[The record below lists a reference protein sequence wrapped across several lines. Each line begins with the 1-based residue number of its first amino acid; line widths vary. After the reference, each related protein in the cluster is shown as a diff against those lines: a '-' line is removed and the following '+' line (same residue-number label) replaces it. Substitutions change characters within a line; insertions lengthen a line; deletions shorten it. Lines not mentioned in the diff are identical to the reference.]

1 MSDHVQ
7 DVNFIT
13 CECGKQENNM
23 SSYNWLLHIASCVVR
38 KSKLTNKNISNYFS
52 KTPTINKNVGSNEIS
67 VAVAPISES
76 TTSSQNTDIGLK
88 RGNLVSINQGLPLF
102 FNTPKTFTSYQ
113 PNDTK
118 LSSVSNNESP
128 PTTQF
133 SPQQDNLS
141 NFHCLSNDIQNDLI
155 NSIKNVIITKIKNE
169 IKDADFL
176 AVITD
181 ETTDITKRSQ
191 LTTVFRYVN
200 DKGVQERFIGFSDVS
215 ADRSAKSLADHFFSI
230 LPEYICDENKLVAQ
244 TYDGAAVM
252 SGSHNG
258 LQTLIKQKYKNAM
271 YIHCYAHKLDLVLKQ
286 SVSHIKECKIFFTNL
301 NGFAVFFSNSTKRI
315 NELDLIVK
323 KRFPTIAPT
332 RWNYNSRLINI
343 MVEHKKEIN
352 QLMQSIVEN
361 ADKWD
366 GESIIC
372 ARGFCLTLEDFDF
385 NFNLIIFGKI
395 LPLARYLF
403 DVLQK
408 KVFDISYC
416 TQKINEFKKQLNE
429 YRQKFNLVWNEV
441 NDLEKNKIIPSRN
454 KRCRMVQVSEDR
466 KINYKRLFYEIIDT
480 ILVKIDERFSEVYN
494 LKFMGLL
501 DFEKFSHYKDNF
513 PQDKFSSLKQT
524 YGQYFEFP
532 KLKSE
537 LSIIYSSDQFHQT
550 HIYKLLEY
558 LRETD
563 LTTVLPQVTKL
574 CALILTI
581 PATSASA
588 ERSFS
593 ALKRI
598 KTYLRNNQTQNRLSN
613 LSLLSIEKEVLMTTK
628 CEPNFHN
635 DVIKD
640 FIKQNRRIELSYK

>member
-1 MSDHVQ
+1 MSDHVK

-76 TTSSQNTDIGLK
+76 TTSSQNTDIGSK

-141 NFHCLSNDIQNDLI
+141 NFHCDIDRLLVKSFGAHTYEDKMDIVLRGRPTPKLPNLKSKTKNCYRYFNECFYKTCDWLCGCSDKLYCWPCLLFSHSESNIWSKYGFTDMSNFHGLKTRHESSQLHIQALVNLKTFGNNRIDICLSENLKKNINKHNEKVDNNRYVISKLIDITCFLAKQELSFRGHDEKSSSLN
-155 NSIKNVIITKIKNE
+155 
-169 IKDADFL
+169 KDADFL

-181 ETTDITKRSQ
+181 ETTDITKISQ

-286 SVSHIKECKIFFTNL
+286 SVSHIKE
-301 NGFAVFFSNSTKRI
+301 
-315 NELDLIVK
+315 
-323 KRFPTIAPT
+323 
-332 RWNYNSRLINI
+332 W
-343 MVEHKKEIN
+343 
-352 QLMQSIVEN
+352 
-361 ADKWD
+361 
-366 GESIIC
+366 
-372 ARGFCLTLEDFDF
+372 
-385 NFNLIIFGKI
+385 
-395 LPLARYLF
+395 
-403 DVLQK
+403 
-408 KVFDISYC
+408 
-416 TQKINEFKKQLNE
+416 
-429 YRQKFNLVWNEV
+429 
-441 NDLEKNKIIPSRN
+441 
-454 KRCRMVQVSEDR
+454 
-466 KINYKRLFYEIIDT
+466 
-480 ILVKIDERFSEVYN
+480 
-494 LKFMGLL
+494 LL

-537 LSIIYSSDQFHQT
+537 LSIISSSSC
-550 HIYKLLEY
+550 K
-558 LRETD
+558 
-563 LTTVLPQVTKL
+563 
-574 CALILTI
+574 
-581 PATSASA
+581 
-588 ERSFS
+588 
-593 ALKRI
+593 
-598 KTYLRNNQTQNRLSN
+598 N
-613 LSLLSIEKEVLMTTK
+613 
-628 CEPNFHN
+628 
-635 DVIKD
+635 
-640 FIKQNRRIELSYK
+640 